1 MGACFLVLNLA
12 PSPKHRTPI
21 NSATRSFCFHVAWIE
36 VTNHFN
42 KYFSLFFFSLLS
54 KNRQGSTWNDPPLLI
69 RLFEPS
75 STLASSLPMCC
86 PRYADACSHV
96 EYPCRFQDASAA
108 TQEIIPHR
116 VFAPLCLE
124 GACQEALLWLVPPCL
139 SAAHSVLG
147 THPFS
152 RLDILIV
159 PANFPSLG
167 MARYVFQ
174 HGTWSTRFRSLG
186 TARGMF
192 FLNSVSSFVCSGWKE
207 KGSLFTPG
215 YLTATFRRW
224 FSSRP
229 SSPPYYHEPVGI
241 MAETGHRLHPR
252 VIYVGLRLLSGC

>member
-1 MGACFLVLNLA
+1 MDWSHQSHQQIFWSV
-12 PSPKHRTPI
+12 
-21 NSATRSFCFHVAWIE
+21 
-36 VTNHFN
+36 
-42 KYFSLFFFSLLS
+42 FFFFTAIQ
-54 KNRQGSTWNDPPLLI
+54 KQTRQYLKWSTSAHKVVWTV
-69 RLFEPS
+69 FS
-75 STLASSLPMCC
+75 MLASSLLMCC

-124 GACQEALLWLVPPCL
+124 GACQEALLCLVPPCL

-167 MARYVFQ
+167 MARYAFQ
-174 HGTWSTRFRSLG
+174 HGTWSTCFRSLG
-186 TARGMF
+186 IARGMF
-192 FLNSVSSFVCSGWKE
+192 FLNSVSSFVCSGWKG

-229 SSPPYYHEPVGI
+229 SSPTYYHEPVGI

-252 VIYVGLRLLSGC
+252 VIYVGLQLLSGC